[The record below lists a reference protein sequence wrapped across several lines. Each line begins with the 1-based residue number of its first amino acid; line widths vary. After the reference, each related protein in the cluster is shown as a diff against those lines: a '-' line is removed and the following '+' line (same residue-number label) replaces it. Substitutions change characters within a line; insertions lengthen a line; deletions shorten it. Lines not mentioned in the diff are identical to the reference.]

1 MVFDQVFE
9 RCPDNASELHA
20 GLFGGRL
27 WVDVSMTEE
36 DMVASEKRFLRFN
49 PSRLFFAEIS
59 IFQNCFISL
68 QRP

>member
-1 MVFDQVFE
+1 MVESVTD
-9 RCPDNASELHA
+9 
-20 GLFGGRL
+20 LFVTGRA
-27 WVDVSMTEE
+27 VPSAFFTVSMTEE